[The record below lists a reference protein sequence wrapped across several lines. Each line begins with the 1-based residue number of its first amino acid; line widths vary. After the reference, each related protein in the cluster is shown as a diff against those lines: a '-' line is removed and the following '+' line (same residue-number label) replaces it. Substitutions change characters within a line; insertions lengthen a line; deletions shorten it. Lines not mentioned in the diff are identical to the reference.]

1 MDPSSLLCG
10 ESDTWLESLQAVE
23 RLYILRHMFKT
34 ESGRIILEEVI
45 TESWR
50 HRIKPTI
57 RRMITVLPTLPDT
70 VFWEMPKMKRLVT
83 FFALRTKK
91 LSPCKFVDFLEELLN
106 IPGIDDDIKF
116 LQWIF
121 SSRERCR
128 RAFRLVKKKNNNN

>member
-1 MDPSSLLCG
+1 MSDPSSLLCSN
-10 ESDTWLESLQAVE
+10 SDTWLESLQAVE
-23 RLYILRHMFKT
+23 RFYILRDMFKT

-45 TESWR
+45 AESWK
-50 HRIKPTI
+50 HRIKPTV
-57 RRMITVLPTLPDT
+57 RRMVAILPMLPDT

-106 IPGIDDDIKF
+106 IPGIDDDLKF

-121 SSRERCR
+121 SSKENCQ
-128 RAFRLVKKKNNNN
+128 RAFRIVKRKRNS